1 MTPQALCSVV
11 GPYWV
16 RAFGDLWGK
25 GRAQGPKETAC
36 HPTPSCRATLTAVP
50 LKFSIR
56 VKGERDQVPS
66 EDPQCGGKHFR
77 SGAQRVGCSVPW
89 ALAHSSRTSLLLLS
103 YKENGSSAQ

>member
-11 GPYWV
+11 GPDWV
-16 RAFGDLWGK
+16 RSFRDLWGK

-66 EDPQCGGKHFR
+66 EDPQWDGQHFR
-77 SGAQRVGCSVPW
+77 PGAQRMGCSVPW
-89 ALAHSSRTSLLLLS
+89 ILAHSSGTLLLLLS
-103 YKENGSSAQ
+103 YKENGSLAQ